1 MTESNTT
8 VLAPGHQTMLLAHRA
23 MVRDLE
29 RIGRAAR
36 ELPAVNAERTTALRD
51 YVERIFQ
58 LIEHHHEGEDDFLWP
73 KLRERGADE
82 EALALMTAE
91 HEELTK
97 VLHTWHTTSRRLGT
111 DETAPAELATRTDE
125 LRVQLVKHAA
135 DEERELT
142 GRLAPAL
149 DGRIWKGFAKHMRKT
164 APVWTLRFM
173 PAWLLSVA
181 GPGERDGVPGA
192 PVGRLF
198 SGWLEKNRLAAF
210 GEHYRTHRPGD

>member
-1 MTESNTT
+1 MTESDTT
-8 VLAPGHQTMLLAHRA
+8 TLPPAHQTMLLAHRA

-29 RIGRAAR
+29 RIGRAAG
-36 ELPAVNAERTTALRD
+36 ELPAGNTERTTALRD
-51 YVERIFQ
+51 YVDRIFQ

-97 VLHTWHTTSRRLGT
+97 VLRAWHATSRRLGT
-111 DETAPAELATRTDE
+111 DETAPVELAAQTKE
-125 LRVQLVKHAA
+125 LREQLTKHAG
-135 DEERELT
+135 DEERELS

-149 DGRIWKGFAKHMRKT
+149 DSRVWKGFATHMRKT
-164 APVWTLRFM
+164 APGWTLRFM

-181 GPGERDGVPGA
+181 GPGERGGVPAA

-198 SGWLEKNRLAAF
+198 SGRLEKDRRAAF
-210 GEHYRTHRPGD
+210 GEHY

>member
-1 MTESNTT
+1 MTESATAA
-8 VLAPGHQTMLLAHRA
+8 LAPGHQTMLLAHRA

-36 ELPAVNAERTTALRD
+36 ELPAGNAERATALRD
-51 YVERIFQ
+51 YVDRISQ

-91 HEELTK
+91 HEDLTK
-97 VLHTWHTTSRRLGT
+97 VLHVWHATSRRLGS
-111 DETAPAELATRTDE
+111 DEAAPAELATQTDT
-125 LRVQLVKHAA
+125 LREQLAQHAG

-149 DGRIWKGFAKHMRKT
+149 DKGVWKGFATHMRKT
-164 APVWTLRFM
+164 APGWTLRFM

-181 GPGERDGVPGA
+181 TPAERGGVPGA
-192 PVGRLF
+192 PIGRLF
-198 SGWLEKNRLAAF
+198 SGWLEKNRRAAF
-210 GEHYRTHRPGD
+210 GDTY